1 MLQASHGDDYFV
13 AMFGGLHVDTS
24 ALKTLGDILEDSEWT
39 KALTKARVAS
49 PGTADSF
56 LKASHVT
63 RTHQISEQV
72 VSTFFRRKP
81 K

>member
-1 MLQASHGDDYFV
+1 MLQASHGEDCFV

-24 ALKTLGDILEDSEWT
+24 ALKTLGYILKDSEWT
-39 KALTKARVAS
+39 KALIKAGVAS

-63 RTHQISEQV
+63 RAHQISAG
-72 VSTFFRRKP
+72 SLYLLP
-81 K
+81 KKT